1 MDVTLDVKYEMIPDS
16 SATDTFLVSHSDTD
30 FLNRWFGQWT
40 FPQTHKV
47 GNNGINANFVFKYI
61 CSFLHYLDLKVLVNM
76 KLDVSWQKGLPFKV
90 ADFIGLLNFE
100 WYSQNEVGNID
111 VLVLWRDHEKL

>member
-16 SATDTFLVSHSDTD
+16 SATDTFFVSHD
-30 FLNRWFGQWT
+30 FLNRCFAEST

-47 GNNGINANFVFKYI
+47 GNDGINASFVFKYI
-61 CSFLHYLDLKVLVNM
+61 CSFLHYLDLKMLVNM

-90 ADFIGLLNFE
+90 GDFIGLLNF
-100 WYSQNEVGNID
+100 
-111 VLVLWRDHEKL
+111 